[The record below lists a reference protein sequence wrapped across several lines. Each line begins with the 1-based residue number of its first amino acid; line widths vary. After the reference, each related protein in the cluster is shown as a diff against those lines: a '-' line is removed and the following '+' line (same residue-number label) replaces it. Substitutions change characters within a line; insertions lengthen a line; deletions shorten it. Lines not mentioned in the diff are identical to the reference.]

1 MTPRKDTAA
10 FLDVT
15 GYLLASGCRVRFCAQ
30 GASMRPA
37 IRNGDAVEVQIIEP
51 EAVKRGDILL
61 YRQQHRPIAHR
72 VVDIQRE
79 GNQVVGFLLRGD
91 AKRACDAPV
100 KPHEVL
106 GRVVVRPRDASILR
120 RLLSYLRHHL
130 VAPRATRHT

>member
-1 MTPRKDTAA
+1 MTLKKDTGA

-37 IRNGDAVEVQIIEP
+37 IRDGDNVEVETIEP

-61 YRQQHRPIAHR
+61 YRQHHRPVAHR
-72 VVDIQRE
+72 VVTVQRD
-79 GNQVVGFLLRGD
+79 GNQVVGFVLRGD

-100 KPHEVL
+100 KPHEVV
-106 GRVVVRPRDASILR
+106 GRVVVRDASIVR

-130 VAPRATRHT
+130 VAPRATRHK